1 MKNRKNKLFSFVGLI
16 SIIFF
21 AILVFIFSSLFA
33 IKQDELQEE
42 YTTIQLGALEKTTTG
57 ETTSGSA
64 CSGSN
69 YVYATGKNE
78 NSHHIPKGYY
88 CVEKNATILNRGGE
102 TPEEFVKY
110 WDGKEETTERKFN
123 PPNTGTHEH
132 APGPNKSPQS
142 GENSV
147 TQRSATFWEC
157 SGNHF
162 KLSPGAAFVVTDPSA
177 SEDEKQSAIWADKE
191 LNTGTYIPYSGKITI
206 NEKNYASFVE
216 KMNGEEPMK
225 VINDTAEIMAGGG
238 ELIAGPYTIEYI
250 DAGEYGKITGM
261 TAQGYSNAEGEG
273 KAVSLDVDSQI
284 PPSGEPFYVHFK
296 APADGTAITHVT
308 INIEY
313 SYMEAEAWA
322 CRLQGKC
329 YIANAT
335 CLNSKN
341 NACDTISTVT
351 VGNLGKPYTAGAF
364 IEHVKAP
371 GIVSPSNPTPTP
383 TKKTVKGQVS
393 CVRNWKWSVSKGA
406 CTSTEQDILKAWGT
420 RKWYK
425 MTASLMATS
434 TTIDE
439 PSPTPETPTP
449 ETPTPETPS
458 PTPETPSP
466 TPETPS
472 PTPETPSPTPE
483 VPTPTPTPK
492 PKDIT
497 MKLGGYVWEDVFE
510 GKENL
515 ADGRRT
521 ENDLP
526 IPNIK
531 VTLFEQDGTQVASQ
545 FTDGNG
551 YYEFTSLNA
560 QKKYYVEFEYNGLI
574 YMPTDYLK
582 TESGQSYGSVSNMV
596 NAGLYNTD
604 TWAGAS
610 KATENAGERR
620 ALDAMLGEIGSSP
633 NGYKSGSG
641 YNEAFS
647 ILDLMGFEL
656 QPNGT
661 FTRTGPQLIDGFY
674 DIDENG
680 NLVTTSSIKE
690 GEITSHQK
698 ARWHR
703 RKYSNRRTFKQI
715 FRKQ

>member
-88 CVEKNATILNRGGE
+88 CVEKNATILNRGGQ
-102 TPEEFVKY
+102 TPEQFIKE
-110 WDGKEETTERKFN
+110 WDGKKETTKKEFN
-123 PPNTGTHEH
+123 PPNTGKHEH
-132 APGPNKSPQS
+132 ASGPNKSPQS
-142 GENSV
+142 GEDSV

-329 YIANAT
+329 YIAKAT

-341 NACDTISTVT
+341 DACDTVKTVT
-351 VGNLGKPYTAGAF
+351 IGSLGKPYTAGAF

-383 TKKTVKGQVS
+383 TKKTVRGQVS
-393 CVRNWKWSVSKGA
+393 CVRNWVWSVSKGA

-434 TTIDE
+434 TTIEE
-439 PSPTPETPTP
+439 PPTQAPTPTP
-449 ETPTPETPS
+449 TQAPTPTPTQA
-458 PTPETPSP
+458 
-466 TPETPS
+466 
-472 PTPETPSPTPE
+472 
-483 VPTPTPTPK
+483 PTPTPTPK
-492 PKDIT
+492 PKDVT

-531 VTLFEQDGTQVASQ
+531 VTLFEQNGTQVASQ
-545 FTDGNG
+545 FTNGNG
-551 YYEFTSLNA
+551 YYEFTGLNA

-596 NAGLYNTD
+596 NAGLYNTN

-610 KATENAGERR
+610 KATENAGERK

-661 FTRTGPQLIDGFY
+661 YARTGPQLIDGFY

-690 GEITSHQK
+690 GEITSSQK
-698 ARWHR
+698 ARWYR
-703 RKYSNRRTFKQI
+703 RKYSNRRTFK
-715 FRKQ
+715 